1 VEGQGPPLTFT
12 SNQKLKIMNKI
23 TLKQTVTYKVTF
35 YDDDFENE
43 EQFNLFVERLKT
55 EDSLLVNTF
64 VENVNRD
71 NLNSASDIEIEI
83 S

>member
-1 VEGQGPPLTFT
+1 
-12 SNQKLKIMNKI
+12 MNKI

-55 EDSLLVNTF
+55 EDDLLVNAF
-64 VENVNRD
+64 VENVDRY
-71 NLNSASDIEIEI
+71 NLNNASDIEIEI

>member
-1 VEGQGPPLTFT
+1 MEGQGPPLTFT

>member
-1 VEGQGPPLTFT
+1 
-12 SNQKLKIMNKI
+12 MNKI

-55 EDSLLVNTF
+55 EDGLLVDTF